1 MQGFLF
7 LRPELLA
14 LFIPLAF
21 MVWLLLRRQDDE
33 AQLKRLIDPTL
44 LEHLLIRPQ
53 DDARRIKAP
62 WLLAVTLGLMIIA
75 VSGPSWHTRPDNMR
89 ENETMITAV
98 MKVDESMESTD
109 LRPSRLKRAVFKLK
123 DLMEAQSDA
132 KTMLIA
138 YSGSAH
144 LVMPLSKDADI
155 IYSFA
160 SSLAASMMPK
170 EGDALH
176 DALRQARKEMD
187 GRNGS
192 TIVFCDS
199 VSPSEI
205 TKLKED
211 AEMRDLSV
219 IFYAIGSPELLDLA
233 SIKKAADVIDAKV
246 IVHTADERDIKALQ
260 EQIANDLKEA
270 RSSDLTAR
278 EDGGRTLIPLI
289 FIALLF
295 WFRRG
300 VSAQIWRV
308 S

>member
-1 MQGFLF
+1 MQSFLF
-7 LRPELLA
+7 LRPELLL
-14 LFIPLAF
+14 LFIPLA
-21 MVWLLLRRQDDE
+21 MLMWLLLRRQDDE
-33 AQLKRLIDPTL
+33 AQLKRLIDPAL
-44 LEHLLIRPQ
+44 LKHLLIRPE
-53 DDARRIKAP
+53 DDARRVKAP
-62 WLLAVTLGLMIIA
+62 WLLAVTLGLMIFA
-75 VSGPSWHTRPDNMR
+75 VSGPSWRLKPDSMR
-89 ENETMITAV
+89 ENETMIAAV

-132 KTMLIA
+132 KTMLVA

-155 IYSFA
+155 IYTFA
-160 SSLAASMMPK
+160 SSLKASMMPK
-170 EGDALH
+170 EGDVLH
-176 DALRQARKEMD
+176 GALRQAHKEMD
-187 GRNGS
+187 GRKGS

-211 AEMRDLSV
+211 AAMRNMAV
-219 IFYAIGSPELLDLA
+219 IFYAVGSPELLDLV

-278 EDGGRTLIPLI
+278 EDGGRTLLPFI

-300 VSAQIWRV
+300 VSAQIWRA

>member
-1 MQGFLF
+1 MQNLLF
-7 LRPELLA
+7 LRPELLV
-14 LFIPLAF
+14 LFVPLAI
-21 MVWLLLRRQDDE
+21 MMWLLLRREDDE
-33 AQLKRLIDPTL
+33 AQLKRLIDPAL
-44 LEHLLIRPQ
+44 LNHLLIRPK
-53 DDARRIKAP
+53 DDTRRIKAP

-75 VSGPSWHTRPDNMR
+75 VSGPSWRLKPDSMR
-89 ENETMITAV
+89 ENETVIAAV
-98 MKVDESMESTD
+98 MKVDDSMESTD

-123 DLMEAQSDA
+123 DLMDVQSDA
-132 KTMLIA
+132 KTMLLA

-155 IYSFA
+155 IYTFA
-160 SSLAASMMPK
+160 SSLKASMMPK

-176 DALRQARKEMD
+176 SALSLARQEMDARK
-187 GRNGS
+187 GS

-211 AEMRDLSV
+211 AAIHDRAV
-219 IFYAIGSPELLDLA
+219 IFYAVGSPELLDLA
-233 SIKKAADVIDAKV
+233 SIKKAADVIDTKV
-246 IVHTADERDIKALQ
+246 IVHTGDERDIHALQ
-260 EQIANDLKEA
+260 EEIANDLKEA
-270 RSSDLTAR
+270 SSSDLTAR
-278 EDGGRTLIPLI
+278 EDGGRRLLPFI

-300 VSAQIWRV
+300 VSAQIWRA